1 MKIPQNTISVE
12 HHKNKRSK
20 LHMPSQNTSNKEKKK
35 LSVLKP
41 AKAITPDDQIKGPS
55 SLNFLETPSQRRCG
69 KTVEPGI

>member
-1 MKIPQNTISVE
+1 
-12 HHKNKRSK
+12 
-20 LHMPSQNTSNKEKKK
+20 MPSQNTSNKEKKK